1 MHRLPGLLKAALLIR
16 RYGMSALKQTVAGG
30 QYEFPQGLFFGGR
43 HIKFADANRFLLRGP
58 LGGETRALFFG
69 NLDALTDLGHFRLEL
84 LQQMA

>member
-1 MHRLPGLLKAALLIR
+1 MLAGIAALAQAGQLLLGECGR
-16 RYGMSALKQTVAGG
+16 LLELRTVV
-30 QYEFPQGLFFGGR
+30 FGGR